1 MKTGQFIK
9 PLQRLY
15 KRRVDSSVLLFLAAV
30 AAVIIANI
38 PSVSGLYNQLLQYPI
53 MVQIGEF
60 NIFSHAGETMTLL
73 DFTNDVLMVLFFLQ
87 VGLEIKQEGLVGEL
101 STLRRA
107 VFPVVGAIGGM
118 IMPVLFFLL
127 VCHEAPASNGMAIP
141 MATDMPLLLP
151 FFPYWGNAFP
161 PLSKPFWHRWQ

>member
-1 MKTGQFIK
+1 
-9 PLQRLY
+9 
-15 KRRVDSSVLLFLAAV
+15 
-30 AAVIIANI
+30 
-38 PSVSGLYNQLLQYPI
+38 
-53 MVQIGEF
+53 
-60 NIFSHAGETMTLL
+60 MTLL

-141 MATDMPLLLP
+141 MATDIAFALAVLSLLGKRVPSSLK
-151 FFPYWGNAFP
+151 AF
-161 PLSKPFWHRWQ
+161 LLFSFTISNTSNFIVVISFIF